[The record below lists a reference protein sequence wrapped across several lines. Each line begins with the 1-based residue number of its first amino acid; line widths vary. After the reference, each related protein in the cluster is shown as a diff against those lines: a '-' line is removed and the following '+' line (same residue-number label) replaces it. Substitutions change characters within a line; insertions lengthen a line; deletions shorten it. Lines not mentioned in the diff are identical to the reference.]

1 MTSNLGAFL
10 LKKKKIGFGDSTKV
24 GEMYKAVKDSL
35 APEFINRIDA
45 TVEFNKL
52 TPDSC

>member
-1 MTSNLGAFL
+1 
-10 LKKKKIGFGDSTKV
+10 
-24 GEMYKAVKDSL
+24 MYKAVKDS

-52 TPDSC
+52 TPIHVENC